1 MKTPPKKKSFWGFG
15 ISNSDSKDNGKNET
29 ALKIDHL
36 GDLFALN
43 KFD

>member
-15 ISNSDSKDNGKNET
+15 NNNSDSKSKGPIDT

-36 GDLFALN
+36 GDLFGLN